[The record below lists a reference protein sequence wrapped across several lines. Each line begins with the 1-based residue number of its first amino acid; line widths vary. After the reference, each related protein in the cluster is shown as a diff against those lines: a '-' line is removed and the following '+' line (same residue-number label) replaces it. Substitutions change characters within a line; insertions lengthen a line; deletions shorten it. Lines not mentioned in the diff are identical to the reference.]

1 MQPGAEE
8 GEFNCTEEVEDLTEA
23 EVREKE
29 KLLTK
34 GFSEWTKKDFR
45 YLLALRC
52 WRPVDV
58 CVV

>member
-1 MQPGAEE
+1 VQPGAEE

-52 WRPVDV
+52 WRDVDV